1 MQLFLER
8 EFEMKVRGS
17 NLVDKRGKI
26 RKVNDDKWLT
36 VNTEIVRQSV
46 SEVLAVCDSMV
57 LLDGRSGRSEYHI
70 RGQRQLRPRLIDSS
84 EE

>member
-8 EFEMKVRGS
+8 EIEMKVRGS

-36 VNTEIVRQSV
+36 MNTEIVRQSV
-46 SEVLAVCDSMV
+46 SEVLSVILWYYWMGGAA
-57 LLDGRSGRSEYHI
+57 
-70 RGQRQLRPRLIDSS
+70 GQSTTFVGKDSS
-84 EE
+84 DLV

>member
-1 MQLFLER
+1 MVESEPKDIMQLFLER
-8 EFEMKVRGS
+8 EIEMKVRGS

-46 SEVLAVCDSMV
+46 SEVLSVILWYYWMGGAA
-57 LLDGRSGRSEYHI
+57 
-70 RGQRQLRPRLIDSS
+70 GQRH
-84 EE
+84 